1 MVYNL
6 CLLDSAVS
14 KKADAIFEGKAG
26 KHVWLGT
33 SLKHAPKPNQCCC

>member
-6 CLLDSAVS
+6 FFLDSAVS

-26 KHVWLGT
+26 KRVWLDT
-33 SLKHAPKPNQCCC
+33 SPRHAPKPNQCCC

>member
-6 CLLDSAVS
+6 FLLDSAVS

-26 KHVWLGT
+26 KRVWLGT
-33 SLKHAPKPNQCCC
+33 SPKHAPKPNQCCC